1 MTDPRSSETQDLG
14 PGTSGSPSGS
24 ESHGSVPTHG
34 SAPTQG
40 TSQRPDTAPDL
51 PPFPTGRL
59 LTAVGVTSGVL
70 LALWTLVKVGG
81 ELEPEVFRGGLLGLI
96 AATAAHAGGIVF
108 GAMLAPAKG
117 SNAAYLASM
126 LVRFVLTPVLAVSLY
141 FLLPV
146 KPQPVLI
153 GAAVGYLVI
162 LFADVATVMTGLKT
176 ATSGSGGRA
185 SR

>member
-1 MTDPRSSETQDLG
+1 MNEPREPETRRDE
-14 PGTSGSPSGS
+14 PGGASRSGSA
-24 ESHGSVPTHG
+24 E
-34 SAPTQG
+34 APGAAPRQLPG
-40 TSQRPDTAPDL
+40 PDL

-59 LTAVGVTSGVL
+59 LTAVGLTAGAL
-70 LALWTLVKVGG
+70 LVLWTLVKVGG
-81 ELEPEVFRGGLLGLI
+81 ELEPEVFRGGLLGLV

-108 GAMLAPAKG
+108 GAALAPAKG

-153 GAAVGYLVI
+153 GAAAGYLVI
-162 LFADVATVMTGLKT
+162 LFADVATVMTGLKS
-176 ATSGSGGRA
+176 ASSGSVGRA

>member
-1 MTDPRSSETQDLG
+1 MTTDTLVPLLVALRD
-14 PGTSGSPSGS
+14 
-24 ESHGSVPTHG
+24 GSVDPEVVAAARA
-34 SAPTQG
+34 SLRACADVPDDLRAALDDDDDIAG
-40 TSQRPDTAPDL
+40 TA
-51 PPFPTGRL
+51 GAL
-59 LTAVGVTSGVL
+59 LV
-70 LALWTLVKVGG
+70 LWTLVKVGG
-81 ELEPEVFRGGLLGLI
+81 ELEPEVFRGGLLGLV

-108 GAMLAPAKG
+108 GAALAPAKG

-153 GAAVGYLVI
+153 GAAAGYLVI
-162 LFADVATVMTGLKT
+162 LFADVATVMTGLKS
-176 ATSGSGGRA
+176 ASSGSVGRA

>member
-1 MTDPRSSETQDLG
+1 
-14 PGTSGSPSGS
+14 
-24 ESHGSVPTHG
+24 
-34 SAPTQG
+34 
-40 TSQRPDTAPDL
+40 
-51 PPFPTGRL
+51 
-59 LTAVGVTSGVL
+59 VL

-146 KPQPVLI
+146 KPQPVLV
-153 GAAVGYLVI
+153 GAAAGYLLI
-162 LFADVATVMTGLKT
+162 LVADIGTMLK
-176 ATSGSGGRA
+176 AMQQHSGSTHA
-185 SR
+185 SRG